1 MQKTLLAGLTALL
14 TVTITAACTTSP
26 TGRTQLRLVGDEQ
39 LAQMGAT
46 AFAEMKQKMP
56 TATSASARGYVECVS
71 RAITAQVPARIAWE
85 VQTFESK
92 EVNAFALPGGKIGV
106 YTGLMKVASTPDQL
120 AAVIGHEVAHV
131 LAGHSA
137 SRVSNEIATQFGMQ
151 IFSATTGYNP
161 ELIGVGA
168 NLLVLLP
175 FSRGDESE
183 ADILGLDYMARAGF
197 DPRAAITLWQNMAA
211 ASGGKSPAEFMS
223 THPSHDTRIRD
234 IAAQLDRVM
243 PLYEQARAA
252 GRRPACK
259 A

>member
-1 MQKTLLAGLTALL
+1 MRLL
-14 TVTITAACTTSP
+14 THVLPVALITVGLVMACSTSP

-39 LAQMGAT
+39 LSQMGVT
-46 AFAEMKQKMP
+46 AFTQMKQEMP
-56 TATSASARGYVECVS
+56 LAKSSATRSYVDCVA
-71 RAITAQVPARIAWE
+71 RAITAQVPSRVAWE

-92 EVNAFALPGGKIGV
+92 DVNAFALPGGKIGV
-106 YTGLMKVASTPDQL
+106 YTGLLEVASTQDQL

-161 ELIGVGA
+161 ELVGLGA

-197 DPRAAITLWQNMAA
+197 DPRAAVTLWQNMAR
-211 ASGGKSPAEFMS
+211 ASGGKAPAEFMS
-223 THPSHDTRIRD
+223 THPSNDSRIRD
-234 IAAQLDRVM
+234 ITAQLGTVL
-243 PLYEQARAA
+243 PVYQQARAA
-252 GRRPACK
+252 GRNPGCK
-259 A
+259 R